1 MNLNY
6 INFDDFLRIT
16 TILPTSARPLNIYNK
31 TLFNGFLSFSLI
43 GSSLVLICINST
55 GDGDGGGPVHDGE
68 EDGISMRGADIFLPE
83 VVNIL
88 YKFNRYLYINIL
100 RVM

>member
-1 MNLNY
+1 
-6 INFDDFLRIT
+6 
-16 TILPTSARPLNIYNK
+16 
-31 TLFNGFLSFSLI
+31 
-43 GSSLVLICINST
+43 
-55 GDGDGGGPVHDGE
+55 
-68 EDGISMRGADIFLPE
+68 MRGADIFLPE